1 MILKGTVPNA
11 NHRKYGRMEG
21 LLTTMNKALFRPRLG
36 GGWEWYR
43 RGLALELQDQIMI
56 STKHISK
63 KIKDIILI
71 FFSGTS
77 LPNLF
82 LLRDCRNLP

>member
-1 MILKGTVPNA
+1 
-11 NHRKYGRMEG
+11 MEG